1 MAVNLQMKF
10 SNPFC
15 SIKIAVFWSKFHLN
29 MFSRIQLAISQYW
42 FRSKPLGRHF
52 TLPNHTPDVNHI
64 TSHILAF
71 ITKPSNTSAAQQMRL
86 KFEREW
92 IYRLRTNLPHG
103 LNAMDWR
110 CHFYPYPLPYSTFF
124 LTPCFMGLVGAI
136 DITSS
141 QSFITLRD
149 NGSLLTNHAST
160 PPMGKFLSCSKSFPP
175 RAPPA
180 DPTALISWRG
190 IDLGFPKPQCRR
202 SSPILVIF
210 PAITLFWWP
219 PHLAMAPSSGTILIW
234 RHNQVVVMTQ

>member
-1 MAVNLQMKF
+1 MNISEISRNWISASLWDDSSLSPTTPQMWTT
-10 SNPFC
+10 S
-15 SIKIAVFWSKFHLN
+15 
-29 MFSRIQLAISQYW
+29 LATSW
-42 FRSKPLGRHF
+42 LS
-52 TLPNHTPDVNHI
+52 LPNPATPVLPSRCVSNLNVNGS
-64 TSHILAF
+64 TDSV
-71 ITKPSNTSAAQQMRL
+71 
-86 KFEREW
+86 
-92 IYRLRTNLPHG
+92 RT
-103 LNAMDWR
+103 
-110 CHFYPYPLPYSTFF
+110 YPMALMLWTEVVIFTPTLCRTPLF
-124 LTPCFMGLVGAI
+124 LTPCFMGLVGVT

-160 PPMGKFLSCSKSFPP
+160 PPMGKLLSCSKSFPP

-190 IDLGFPKPQCRR
+190 IALGFPKPQCQR

-234 RHNQVVVMTQ
+234 RHNKVVVMTQ

>member
-1 MAVNLQMKF
+1 MNI
-10 SNPFC
+10 SE
-15 SIKIAVFWSKFHLN
+15 I
-29 MFSRIQLAISQYW
+29 IQKLDL
-42 FRSKPLGRHF
+42 SKPLGRHF

-124 LTPCFMGLVGAI
+124 NPMLHGSGRGNWHHIQPIIHHLT
-136 DITSS
+136 
-141 QSFITLRD
+141 RD

-160 PPMGKFLSCSKSFPP
+160 PPMGKLLSCSKSFPP

-190 IDLGFPKPQCRR
+190 IALGFPKPQCRR

>member
-1 MAVNLQMKF
+1 MWF
-10 SNPFC
+10 
-15 SIKIAVFWSKFHLN
+15 KIGPGNGLLSDGT
-29 MFSRIQLAISQYW
+29 
-42 FRSKPLGRHF
+42 KPLPEPMLTYHQRCSVAFTWEQFQKCSWTSSVTCVQILHF
-52 TLPNHTPDVNHI
+52 ENYYHQISNI
-64 TSHILAF
+64 RHIL
-71 ITKPSNTSAAQQMRL
+71 IGTL
-86 KFEREW
+86 
-92 IYRLRTNLPHG
+92 IVRT
-103 LNAMDWR
+103 
-110 CHFYPYPLPYSTFF
+110 YPMALMLWTEDVIFTPTLCRTPLF
-124 LTPCFMGLVGAI
+124 LTPCFMGLVGVT

-160 PPMGKFLSCSKSFPP
+160 PPMGKLLSCFKSFPP

-190 IDLGFPKPQCRR
+190 IALGFPKPQCRR

>member
-1 MAVNLQMKF
+1 MYILTRKWPQNKRYDIIDMLMA
-10 SNPFC
+10 
-15 SIKIAVFWSKFHLN
+15 
-29 MFSRIQLAISQYW
+29 
-42 FRSKPLGRHF
+42 
-52 TLPNHTPDVNHI
+52 
-64 TSHILAF
+64 
-71 ITKPSNTSAAQQMRL
+71 
-86 KFEREW
+86 
-92 IYRLRTNLPHG
+92 IYTIPIH
-103 LNAMDWR
+103 
-110 CHFYPYPLPYSTFF
+110 
-124 LTPCFMGLVGAI
+124 
-136 DITSS
+136 
-141 QSFITLRD
+141 QSFIHDYNYTANCLLDSQSPTHRRPVADQSPTSCRPVATHFQSVGNQSPTSRRPVADWSLIFRDRCRRPVADWSATEKMQFWSHSGCIGCSCFLVARQSPTGCSACVTGALRD

-190 IDLGFPKPQCRR
+190 IALGFPKPQCRR